1 MFVEFFIRRPIFT
14 IVLSLIVVLL
24 GAIAIPTLPVAQ
36 YPQLALPQ
44 VGVSSVY
51 TGASAEVVE
60 TAVTTP
66 LEQQING
73 VEGMKYMSSSSS
85 ADGSSVITVTFD
97 VDRPLDVAAVDVQNR
112 VATAT
117 GRLPNEVKATGV
129 TVSKNSSSLM
139 MAIGLYSEHGEY
151 SDLFVSNYADV
162 YMRDALKRI
171 RGVSDAVV
179 FGERKYA
186 MRLWLDPVR
195 MASRGL
201 TATDVLNALREQ
213 NVQIAAGQVG
223 QPPITN
229 GQTFQVGV
237 RALGRFS
244 TPDEF
249 EHMVLKTGSNG
260 SLVLLRDVGRAEV
273 GAENY
278 LSRFRFNGHTG
289 VGLGIFQL
297 PTANA
302 LDVAKAVK
310 EQLNVLGQNFPPGL
324 KYDVAFDTTITVG
337 ESIDEVL
344 LTLFQ
349 AILLVILVIFVF
361 LQTWRSTL
369 IPAITIPVS
378 LIGTFLFVKIFG
390 FSINTLTLFGLTLA
404 TGLVV
409 DDAIVVIEN
418 IERFIET
425 RRIGAREAASGAM
438 AEVASAVIATSIV
451 LIAVFVPVA
460 LFPGTT
466 GRLYKQFS
474 LTIAFSIALSAF
486 NALTLTP
493 VLSALLL
500 RHEERKKSAVF
511 NAVNHAIVSGT
522 AFYRRSL
529 ERLMNAR
536 TLTVGLF
543 VLGLVLTAWLYRIVP
558 KGFVPDEDQGYF
570 IVVLQ
575 GPPGSSLSY
584 TEDVANKV
592 KEILQKQPEVENLFM
607 PLGFS
612 FTGNSSNKGLVF
624 ITLKPLSQRH
634 GEEHSVRAV
643 VGRVSPQLLAIP
655 DALIFAVL
663 PPAIQGVG
671 SFGGFQFEL
680 EDRGGNTADALSGV
694 AWGLIGA
701 ANQRPELQR
710 VYTVFTAN
718 DPQLLVDI
726 DREQSKRLGVP
737 LSQIADTLQVYMGS
751 AYVNDF
757 DYNNRSYRVYAQAD
771 EHFRREP
778 KDIDQ
783 FYVRASD
790 GRMFPLANLVDVRQ
804 VTAPQ
809 IITHYNLFRSVEI
822 QGFNSSG
829 YSSGQALNAME
840 QLATQNLPLGF
851 GYEWSG
857 ASLEEI
863 ASGNASLAIFGLG
876 LLFVFLVLA
885 AQYESFALP
894 LIIMMA
900 VPLAVLGALLALLSR
915 NLANDV
921 FAQIGLVML
930 IGLASKNAIL
940 IVEFAEQRREHG
952 LSIVEAAVD
961 AAQTRLRPILMTSFA
976 FILGVLPL
984 VFASGAGKNSR
995 QSLGTTVFGGMIL
1008 STFLNLY
1015 FVPVLYVLMQTARE
1029 RASRKGRAAAEG
1041 ALPDPAAGGSH
1052 V

>member
-24 GAIAIPTLPVAQ
+24 GAIAIPSLPVAQ

-44 VGVSSVY
+44 VSVQSVY

-73 VEGMKYMSSSSS
+73 VEGMKYMSSTSS

-97 VDRPLDVAAVDVQNR
+97 VDRPLDIAAVDVQNR

-129 TVSKNSSSLM
+129 VVSKNSSALM
-139 MAIGLYSEHGEY
+139 MAIGLYAEHGEY
-151 SDLFVSNYADV
+151 SDLFISNYADV

-249 EHMVLKTGSNG
+249 ERMVLKTGTNG

-278 LSRFRFNGHTG
+278 LSNFRFNGHTG

-310 EQLNVLGQNFPPGL
+310 EQLGVLAQSFPPGL

-344 LTLFQ
+344 LTLFE
-349 AILLVILVIFVF
+349 AIVLVILVIFVF

-500 RHEERKKSAVF
+500 RHEERQRSAIF
-511 NAVNHAIVSGT
+511 AGINSAIT
-522 AFYRRSL
+522 ATTHFYRRTL
-529 ERLMNAR
+529 ERVMRAK
-536 TLTVGLF
+536 TITIGLF
-543 VLGLVLTAWLYRIVP
+543 ALGLALTAFLYAWVP
-558 KGFVPDEDQGYF
+558 QGFVPDEDQGYL
-570 IVVLQ
+570 IVVIQ
-575 GPPGSSLSY
+575 GPPGSSLAF
-584 TEDVANKV
+584 TEQTANKV
-592 KEILQKQPEVENLFM
+592 KEIVQKQPEVENLFM

-624 ITLKPLSQRH
+624 VTLKPLAQRP
-634 GEEHSVRAV
+634 GEEHSVGAI
-643 VGRVSPQLLAIP
+643 VGRIAPQLLGIP
-655 DALIFAVL
+655 DALIFAF
-663 PPAIQGVG
+663 PPAAIQGVG

-701 ANQRPELQR
+701 ASQRPELTR
-710 VYTVFTAN
+710 VYTAYTAN
-718 DPQLLVDI
+718 DPQYLVDI

-737 LSQIADTLQVYMGS
+737 LSQVADTLHVYMGS

-757 DYNNRSYRVYAQAD
+757 DFNNRSYRVYAQAD

-783 FYVRASD
+783 FYVRALD
-790 GRMFPLANLVDVRQ
+790 GRMFPLANLVNIRQ

-809 IITHYNLFRSVEI
+809 IISHYNLFRSAEI
-822 QGFNSSG
+822 QGSPSPGF
-829 YSSGQALNAME
+829 SSGQGLQAME
-840 QLATQNLPLGF
+840 QLAKQNLPLGF

-863 ASGNASLAIFGLG
+863 ASGNASLLIFGLG
-876 LLFVFLVLA
+876 LLFVFLVLS

-900 VPLAVLGALLALLSR
+900 VPLAVLGALLALLLR
-915 NLANDV
+915 GIANDV

-952 LSIVEAAVD
+952 LSVVEAAVD

-984 VFASGAGKNSR
+984 VFASGAGKHSR

-1029 RASRKGRAAAEG
+1029 RTSRKGKATARG
-1041 ALPDPAAGGSH
+1041 AVVDPASGGAH